1 MPWKTR
7 FVRERV
13 DQSLDSF
20 CAWTKLVAMVIK
32 WPCSVWQAEGV
43 VMDIRSGEQE
53 RHWFRSERFSLVNG
67 QWYFQTR
74 EGTVEGPFDD
84 VREAEMELLLY
95 LRHAE
100 DSLFQGDRKSVV

>member
-1 MPWKTR
+1 
-7 FVRERV
+7 
-13 DQSLDSF
+13 
-20 CAWTKLVAMVIK
+20 
-32 WPCSVWQAEGV
+32 
-43 VMDIRSGEQE
+43 MDIRSGEQE

-100 DSLFQGDRKSVV
+100 DALFQGAG

>member
-1 MPWKTR
+1 
-7 FVRERV
+7 
-13 DQSLDSF
+13 
-20 CAWTKLVAMVIK
+20 
-32 WPCSVWQAEGV
+32 
-43 VMDIRSGEQE
+43 MDIRSGEQE

-74 EGTVEGPFDD
+74 AGTVEGAFDD

-100 DSLFQGDRKSVV
+100 DSLFQGAG